1 MKLSKDLIDKI
12 KMSRMYMNKAME
24 LETEIFEYFYKN
36 EIFLDRCEVKEQD
49 TDNIEQLILL
59 YIRYNVGGLENII
72 NCIEEIWIIRKFN
85 KI

>member
-72 NCIEEIWIIRKFN
+72 NCIEEI
-85 KI
+85 